1 MDVSKYVSPL
11 TRNLK
16 GNSVNINLVLIIV
29 VLFLMFPFDQML
41 KVNVQ
46 NRLENSFKNLMG
58 NPIMMILSTVLV
70 YSTYLT
76 GDIYMFVLIMFVL
89 HRLTLH

>member
-16 GNSVNINLVLIIV
+16 GNSVNINLVLIVV
-29 VLFLMFPFDQML
+29 VLFLMFPLDQML

-70 YSTYLT
+70 YSTYVS
-76 GDIYMFVLIMFVL
+76 GDMYMLVLGLFLL

>member
-16 GNSVNINLVLIIV
+16 GNSVNINLVLIVV
-29 VLFLMFPFDQML
+29 VLFLMFPLDEML

>member
-16 GNSVNINLVLIIV
+16 GNSVNINLVLIVV
-29 VLFLMFPFDQML
+29 VLFLMFPLDQML

-76 GDIYMFVLIMFVL
+76 GDIYMFVLIMFIL

>member
-16 GNSVNINLVLIIV
+16 GNSVNINLVLIVV
-29 VLFLMFPFDQML
+29 VLFLMFPLDQML